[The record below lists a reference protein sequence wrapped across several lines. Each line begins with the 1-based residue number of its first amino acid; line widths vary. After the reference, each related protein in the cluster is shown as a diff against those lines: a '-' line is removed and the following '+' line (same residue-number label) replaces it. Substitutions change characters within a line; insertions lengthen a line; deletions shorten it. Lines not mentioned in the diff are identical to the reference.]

1 MIDYIADLCAKVLSL
16 LLSVCWA
23 ALVFWSGLFTTEK
36 ILRWL
41 YRDQPQQLYGP
52 HPFELEPC
60 ADCNGLYLLD
70 DAGRCDLCAA
80 IANAERDK
88 YGFSRADRKLHR
100 ELLNEDHDAH
110 DHEDIVDLHGPS
122 DQEDVPAVT
131 RSGPTLEGSLA
142 EWQTGEVSGKWY
154 VKNKLRMFLWR
165 TLPPEIIATGLT
177 GGFAYCDHKLGLMI
191 GNETVAEVMTRL
203 GLLGIPGMSTTI
215 AILLMYG
222 MHLAA
227 ETIPTFTEVISPFG
241 PRRPPN
247 DLQDWEDWLDEGVRI
262 GRWQALDG
270 SGRAGAIARIPII
283 DEHIFIAALTR
294 HGKSTCEWQIMD
306 DLKEAIDSGAVRV
319 IMIDPKNGMEM
330 ATAVNLGFVRKEDFY
345 WGENV
350 GEPNNYDSGSQALM
364 IYEETFI
371 KPLEDL
377 VREMRRR
384 ADKIRFHSVHHRAKP
399 GDPHIIVIIDELAQ
413 LVRAT
418 TPTPIKNRIN
428 NAILTLLNQGAA
440 CGITV
445 IGCTQHPSVEEVGP
459 IRNGFTFKM
468 GGRLSSARAV
478 DMVLGDEARRRGSKA
493 DKLHRKIRGV
503 FFTSACW
510 SDRAAGLQ
518 LRSGVLR
525 PRRRSPRLGR

>member
-1 MIDYIADLCAKVLSL
+1 
-16 LLSVCWA
+16 
-23 ALVFWSGLFTTEK
+23 
-36 ILRWL
+36 
-41 YRDQPQQLYGP
+41 
-52 HPFELEPC
+52 
-60 ADCNGLYLLD
+60 
-70 DAGRCDLCAA
+70 
-80 IANAERDK
+80 
-88 YGFSRADRKLHR
+88 
-100 ELLNEDHDAH
+100 
-110 DHEDIVDLHGPS
+110 
-122 DQEDVPAVT
+122 VT
-131 RSGPTLEGSLA
+131 KSGPTLEGSLA
-142 EWQTGEVSGKWY
+142 EWQSGEVSGKWY
-154 VKNKLRMFLWR
+154 LKNKLRMFLWR
-165 TLPPEIIATGLT
+165 TLPPELISTGLT
-177 GGFAYCDHKLGLMI
+177 AGFAYCDHKLGQAI
-191 GNETVAEVMTRL
+191 GNPEVSEILTRL
-203 GLLGIPGMSTTI
+203 GLLGIPGMSTTV

-222 MHLAA
+222 MHLLA
-227 ETIPTFTEVISPFG
+227 ETIPTFIETIQPFG

-283 DEHIFIAALTR
+283 DEHIFVAALTR
-294 HGKSTCEWQIMD
+294 HGKSTVEWQIME

-319 IMIDPKNGMEM
+319 ILFDPKNGMEM

-350 GEPNNYDSGSQALM
+350 GEISPETGKPML
-364 IYEETFI
+364 YEETFI

-377 VREMRRR
+377 VRLMRRR
-384 ADKIRFHSVHHRAKP
+384 ADKIRFHDVHHRAKP
-399 GDPHIIVIIDELAQ
+399 EDPHLVVMIDELAQ
-413 LVRAT
+413 LVRDT

-503 FFTSACW
+503 FYTSESGPIVLRVCNSGPEFYDPEDDLEDFDPDELPPGIDHADQDAADAMW
-510 SDRAAGLQ
+510 AQTRAQKRANPLRRAA
-518 LRSGVLR
+518 
-525 PRRRSPRLGR
+525 